1 MSLRAKLVSALG
13 VLLAVGPAGIR
24 RRHVHPVFGS
34 SEYRRLDDRL
44 RSSAPAAE
52 RYLHGVAGLD
62 PGGGP
67 GDQDGPDS
75 RSLGIG
81 SYAELRDANGQVLAQ
96 SQTTNVPDVPSGIPA
111 IDQPFT
117 VGSAVG
123 TGDWRVL
130 ATPDSRYHGNIVIVA
145 NPLTDIADS
154 LQGLII
160 IEMIAGAVLLA
171 LLTVGSWLILR
182 RGLRP
187 LEDMAVAAGSI
198 HEGDMSV
205 RVTPSDG
212 RGEVGQLGLALNSML
227 DNLQDSV
234 RRPEGVGGQV
244 APVPGRRV
252 ARAAN
257 TADVDPRFCRVVPP
271 RCRQ

>member
-13 VLLAVGPAGIR
+13 VLLAVGLVA
-24 RRHVHPVFGS
+24 FGVGTYIQYS
-34 SEYRRLDDRL
+34 AALYRKLDDRL
-44 RSSAPAAE
+44 HNSAPAAE
-52 RYLHGVAGLD
+52 RYLHGVAGLE

-67 GDQDGPDS
+67 GDKDGPDS

-81 SYAELRDANGQVLAQ
+81 TYAELRDANGQVLAQ

-145 NPLTDIADS
+145 DPLTDTADS

-160 IEMIAGAVLLA
+160 TEMIAGAVLLA
-171 LLTVGSWLILR
+171 LLTVGSWLIRR

-205 RVTPSDG
+205 RVSPEPTCLL
-212 RGEVGQLGLALNSML
+212 RGSI
-227 DNLQDSV
+227 
-234 RRPEGVGGQV
+234 RPLR
-244 APVPGRRV
+244 P
-252 ARAAN
+252 
-257 TADVDPRFCRVVPP
+257 CPP
-271 RCRQ
+271 TGASHGAG